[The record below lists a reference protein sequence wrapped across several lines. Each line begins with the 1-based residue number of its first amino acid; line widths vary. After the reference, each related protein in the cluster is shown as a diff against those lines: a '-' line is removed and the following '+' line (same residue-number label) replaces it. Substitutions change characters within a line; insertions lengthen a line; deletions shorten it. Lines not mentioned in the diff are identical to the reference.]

1 MQKNILILC
10 CGHPL
15 FTDNG
20 FGFHVAK
27 ALEKRGLPGNVDLME
42 VGFSACMVPHI
53 IEGKDKLII
62 VDIFY
67 TKDKPGTVV
76 RLKQEEVPIVVN
88 GKTDTSKWH
97 LMEVLNEMKLL
108 GDCPETIFIGVVPV
122 DAHTESESLSPEI
135 EGKVEVA
142 VEMILKEINSTPSQ

>member
-1 MQKNILILC
+1 MKKNILILC
-10 CGHPL
+10 CGHPF

-27 ALEKRGLPGNVDLME
+27 ALEKRGVPGNVDLME

-53 IEGKDKLII
+53 IAGKDKLII
-62 VDIFY
+62 VDVFH
-67 TKDKPGTVV
+67 TDDKPGTVV
-76 RLKQEEVPIVVN
+76 RLKQEEVPIVVD
-88 GKTDTSKWH
+88 GRTDTSKWH

-122 DAHTESESLSPEI
+122 DARTESESLSPEI

-142 VEMILKEINSTPSQ
+142 VETILKEINSTPSQ

>member
-1 MQKNILILC
+1 MYKNILILT
-10 CGHPL
+10 CGHPF

-20 FGFHVAK
+20 FGYHVAK

-53 IEGKDKLII
+53 MEGKDKLII
-62 VDIFY
+62 VDIY
-67 TKDKPGTVV
+67 HTNDKPGTVV
-76 RLKQEEVPIVVN
+76 CLKQEEVPILVN

-97 LMEVLNEMKLL
+97 LMETLDQMKLI
-108 GDCPETIFIGVVPV
+108 GECPETIFIGVVPI
-122 DAHTESESLSPEI
+122 DTQTESESLSPEI

-142 VEMILKEINSTPSQ
+142 VEMIMKEINAVPPQ

>member
-10 CGHPL
+10 CGHPF

-42 VGFSACMVPHI
+42 VGFSACMVPHV

-62 VDIFY
+62 VDVFH
-67 TKDKPGTVV
+67 TNDKPGTVV
-76 RLKQEEVPIVVN
+76 HLKQEEVPILVN

-97 LMEVLNEMKLL
+97 LMETLNGMRLL
-108 GDCPETIFIGVVPV
+108 GDCPETVFIGLVPI
-122 DAHTESESLSPEI
+122 DTETESEKLSPEV
-135 EGKVEVA
+135 EGKVPIV
-142 VEMILKEINSTPSQ
+142 VDMILKEINAVPSR

>member
-1 MQKNILILC
+1 MLKNILILC
-10 CGHPL
+10 CGHPF

-27 ALEKRGLPGNVDLME
+27 ALEKRGLPGNVDLMD

-53 IEGKDKLII
+53 MEGKDKLII
-62 VDIFY
+62 VDIFH
-67 TKDKPGTVV
+67 TNDKPGTVV
-76 RLKQEEVPIVVN
+76 RLKQEEVPVLVN
-88 GKTDTSKWH
+88 GKTDTAKWH

-108 GDCPETIFIGVVPV
+108 GDCPNTIFIGVVPV
-122 DAHTESESLSPEI
+122 DTQTESESLSPGI

-142 VEMILKEINSTPSQ
+142 VEMIMKEINAVPPQ